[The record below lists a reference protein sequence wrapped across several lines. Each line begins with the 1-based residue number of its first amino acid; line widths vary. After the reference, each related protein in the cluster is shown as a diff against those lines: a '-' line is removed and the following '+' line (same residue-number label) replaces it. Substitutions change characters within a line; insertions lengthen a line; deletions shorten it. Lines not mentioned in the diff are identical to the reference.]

1 MRNKYARYADLDVTN
16 LRSDLLVN
24 NGVLNLR
31 NLSGRAYDGQLDLDL
46 VYASANKNEIGA
58 GMYLKLTDIQ
68 VGKFLKLMPGL
79 DSIMPMLKGVDGVI
93 DARLLASTRIDSLMN
108 VIIPSTN
115 AALNIKGK
123 NLVVLDSE
131 TFRKIAKM
139 LMFKNKQRNLI
150 DSLAVEVAAYDSRI
164 DVYPFMLTM
173 DRYRLGMSGYNDF
186 DMNYNYHVSIL
197 KSPLPFKFGINISGN
212 ADDMKIRLGKA
223 KIKENEVARTS
234 LVNDTTKVNLFKQM
248 QSMLRKGAQAALQ
261 NSDLYDERKKSQLR
275 KMRKNISD
283 DDQLSKQDSLNLIS
297 EGIIEAPDTLAVP
310 DATLAATK
318 PKRNRKGDGT
328 KNISRT
334 KIEATKPDEK

>member
-1 MRNKYARYADLDVTN
+1 MRI
-16 LRSDLLVN
+16 S
-24 NGVLNLR
+24 
-31 NLSGRAYDGQLDLDL
+31 
-46 VYASANKNEIGA
+46 ASAVEISPE
-58 GMYLKLTDIQ
+58 LVTKICE
-68 VGKFLKLMPGL
+68 K
-79 DSIMPMLKGVDGVI
+79 IMPEVTAWQNRPLE
-93 DARLLASTRIDSLMN
+93 
-108 VIIPSTN
+108 
-115 AALNIKGK
+115 NI
-123 NLVVLDSE
+123 
-131 TFRKIAKM
+131 
-139 LMFKNKQRNLI
+139 
-150 DSLAVEVAAYDSRI
+150 
-164 DVYPFMLTM
+164 YPFIFNI
-173 DRYRLGMSGYNDF
+173 DRYKLGVQGHNDF
-186 DMNYNYHVSIL
+186 NMNFDYHIAVL

-310 DATLAATK
+310 DTTPAATK

>member
-1 MRNKYARYADLDVTN
+1 M
-16 LRSDLLVN
+16 
-24 NGVLNLR
+24 
-31 NLSGRAYDGQLDLDL
+31 
-46 VYASANKNEIGA
+46 
-58 GMYLKLTDIQ
+58 
-68 VGKFLKLMPGL
+68 
-79 DSIMPMLKGVDGVI
+79 
-93 DARLLASTRIDSLMN
+93 
-108 VIIPSTN
+108 
-115 AALNIKGK
+115 
-123 NLVVLDSE
+123 
-131 TFRKIAKM
+131 
-139 LMFKNKQRNLI
+139 
-150 DSLAVEVAAYDSRI
+150 
-164 DVYPFMLTM
+164 
-173 DRYRLGMSGYNDF
+173 
-186 DMNYNYHVSIL
+186 SIL

-283 DDQLSKQDSLNLIS
+283 DHLSKQDSLNLIS

-310 DATLAATK
+310 DATPAAPK
-318 PKRNRKGDGT
+318 SKRNRKGDGT